1 MFPRSG
7 RLAGVL
13 YKKEN
18 VADGLTQSPYPLLC
32 SEHRSITYGFWHR
45 VCSCHVGCPRR
56 LRPAVE
62 GWLWGR
68 LADRSRR
75 PPGSLP
81 RPCVC
86 SASPLA
92 LGIVS
97 PGGGNNSGGLC
108 APQPPLGFPSSRWSS
123 TAGYPHLRWR
133 GNALPLPA
141 ERAPPARDLGSPA
154 ANLRT
159 GGKRAGGEG
168 GPGDPRSQGGRER
181 GTWADRL
188 PDGLLG
194 EDWDGSGVVVWRSR
208 SERPRTHHK

>member
-18 VADGLTQSPYPLLC
+18 VADGLTQSADPLLC

-56 LRPAVE
+56 LKPAVE

-133 GNALPLPA
+133 GNGLPLPA
-141 ERAPPARDLGSPA
+141 ERNPGARELGAPA

-159 GGKRAGGEG
+159 GSPSIPGGHPGRPPPGRATWG
-168 GPGDPRSQGGRER
+168 GPRRN
-181 GTWADRL
+181 
-188 PDGLLG
+188 
-194 EDWDGSGVVVWRSR
+194 RSR
-208 SERPRTHHK
+208 RVAEQVGTASDTRYVMLLICS